1 MESNYRPLTYQVSA
15 LTTELHAPKMPT
27 LKLALSGKRSTS
39 ELPAQNE
46 PILTQKSRKKHAGF
60 SLLTTKI

>member
-1 MESNYRPLTYQVSA
+1 
-15 LTTELHAPKMPT
+15 MPT